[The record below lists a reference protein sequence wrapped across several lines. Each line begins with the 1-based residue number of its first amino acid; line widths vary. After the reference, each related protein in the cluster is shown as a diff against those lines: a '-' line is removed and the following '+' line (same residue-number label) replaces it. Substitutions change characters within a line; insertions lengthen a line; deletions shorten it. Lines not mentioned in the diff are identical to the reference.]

1 VTVVLLSIGIAAI
14 LAVVLHGISTRRAA
28 RRARSGPPARPAGP
42 RHRRPPGVASVYGS
56 TSDRDE
62 SASPGFLS

>member
-28 RRARSGPPARPAGP
+28 RRARSAPPTPPAAP
-42 RHRRPPGVASVYGS
+42 RHRRPHGVASVYGN
-56 TSDRDE
+56 TRDRDE
-62 SASPGFLS
+62 SAGPGFLS